1 MSPDVDSEWIS
12 DLISDLISPL
22 SSEERELVIPRCASA
37 AMAGETPW
45 ETLDPAALLRP
56 GCEEQPPPPALP
68 SLTPSSE
75 EPDTRS
81 GAGRAPLSSL
91 LPWRLPLTWPVRLA
105 VPPPA
110 ATLDLLHRA
119 APPRHHLQ

>member
-1 MSPDVDSEWIS
+1 MSPDVDSE
-12 DLISDLISPL
+12 LISELISPL

-91 LPWRLPLTWPVRLA
+91 LPCRLPLA
-105 VPPPA
+105 
-110 ATLDLLHRA
+110 LLSLLLFPSDRSSMPRRA
-119 APPRHHLQ
+119 GGCP